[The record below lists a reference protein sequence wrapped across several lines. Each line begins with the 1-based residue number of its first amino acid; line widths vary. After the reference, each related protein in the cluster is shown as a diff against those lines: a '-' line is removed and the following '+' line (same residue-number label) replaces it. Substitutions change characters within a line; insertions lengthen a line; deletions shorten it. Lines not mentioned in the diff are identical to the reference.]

1 MRLLYCYITLFF
13 SLTFYAQKKN
23 ISVVSADKMNV
34 LYRGISNPISIAVP
48 NCKSFTVIG
57 KDLVKKN
64 NKTYAINPGPGLESI
79 ISIKIIL
86 KNGTKVIEQHKFR
99 IKNLPEAFGAI
110 NGLTCKQS
118 IILMSKKELE
128 NAIITIDFPKDFLYE
143 LKLDLEKFEIKI
155 DDNQRF
161 VINGNKFTK
170 EVLDVINKLPIN
182 SVFEIL
188 NITSNIHCDNCSI
201 PKVNPLSIMIV
212 EDE

>member
-182 SVFEIL
+182 SVF
-188 NITSNIHCDNCSI
+188 
-201 PKVNPLSIMIV
+201 
-212 EDE
+212 